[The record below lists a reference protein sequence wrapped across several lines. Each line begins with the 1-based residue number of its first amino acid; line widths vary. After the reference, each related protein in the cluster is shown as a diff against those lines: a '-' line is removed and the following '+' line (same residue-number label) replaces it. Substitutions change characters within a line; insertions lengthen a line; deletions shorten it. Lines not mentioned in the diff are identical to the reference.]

1 MSAAP
6 SALERRW
13 AVCALLLASALLAN
27 IASRAATP
35 RIDLTAATDTGW
47 QEAVIHTAQLD
58 DIERFATDVAGWRV
72 LARTRTH
79 ASVAKHYG
87 AKDSKPRELLI
98 GDATAQPG
106 IVRVVEWL
114 DPRAISIRATA
125 QPWDTGGIF
134 SLMTRTNDAR
144 GVFAAAERHGWLSLN
159 DPVDFTFGSVQLRNV
174 VVRGPD
180 GIAIAVYERL
190 APRMPD
196 ELDLRKLRRPFNSMQ
211 TVRDLAATRDFYVRV
226 LGFAVI
232 NSGDF
237 ANPRREPN
245 NFGMPADIV
254 ADNTLGFAIFAPRDP
269 SPGRVETVQ
278 LRGATGRDLAA
289 RATANNRGI
298 VSLRFPVSSLERIRT
313 RIEGAGHQLDYAP
326 ATLTLH
332 PYGRILMFGVR
343 TPDGAL
349 LEFFEVR
356 N

>member
-1 MSAAP
+1 MSAAR

-13 AVCALLLASALLAN
+13 ACCARLLAITLLAN
-27 IASRAATP
+27 TASHATTP

-58 DIERFATDVAGWRV
+58 AMERFTTDVAGWRV

-79 ASVAKHYG
+79 ASVTKHYG
-87 AKDSKPRELLI
+87 ARDPKPRELLL
-98 GDATAQPG
+98 GDAAAQPG
-106 IVRVVEWL
+106 LVRVVEWL
-114 DPRAISIRATA
+114 DPRAISIRAAA

-134 SLMTRTNDAR
+134 SLMTRTNDTQ
-144 GVFAAAERHGWLSLN
+144 GVFAAAERHGWQALN
-159 DPVDFTFGSVQLRNV
+159 DPVDFALGAIQLRNV

-180 GIAIAVYERL
+180 GIAIAAYERL
-190 APRMPD
+190 SPRMPD
-196 ELDLRKLRRPFNSMQ
+196 DPDLRKLRRPFNSMQ
-211 TVRDLAATRDFYVRV
+211 TVRDIAATRDFYVRV
-226 LGFAVI
+226 LGFEVV
-232 NSGDF
+232 NSGEF

-254 ADNTLGFAIFAPRDP
+254 ADNTIGFAIFAPRNP
-269 SPGRVETVQ
+269 SPSAVETVQ

-313 RIEGAGHQLDYAP
+313 RIEGAGHPLAYAP
-326 ATLTLH
+326 VTLTLH